1 MGRKETVGKG
11 VRTRPGKE
19 NINRFPGNEIENS
32 ALRLL
37 SPDNVYVRN
46 EKVLN
51 EQHLNFHI
59 PEQIHFQ

>member
-11 VRTRPGKE
+11 VRKRPSKE
-19 NINRFPGNEIENS
+19 NINRFPGNKIENS

-37 SPDNVYVRN
+37 SPDNVYVQN

-51 EQHLNFHI
+51 KQHLNFHI